1 MELAK
6 IDVAPKNGDFIIL
19 QDACSREV
27 GRWAEE
33 ANGWV
38 QPDGTP
44 VRISP
49 THWTRVSDD
58 FAGPTDRERLLFL
71 AALAA
76 PLPDDET
83 EQTQKRP
90 LNRLILAL
98 VIAIFCIGG
107 FGFWIGSKDSS
118 SDSSAANLEREFP
131 RERDRASVAIGG
143 LTAAREREN
152 VALTEALESIRIGN
166 SKQRE
171 SKQALDESQVK
182 SEALAR
188 ELASARESEVAARNL
203 AAARERENAAQA
215 LETKQIAD
223 AKQKELQQALDESQA
238 RPEALARELASAR
251 ESEVA
256 ARNLAAV
263 RERENA
269 AQALETKQIAD
280 ARQKELQ
287 QALDQSEAKSEA
299 LARELA
305 SARESEVAAR
315 NLAAARERGKAVLET
330 KQIADAKQK
339 ELQQALDESEKRALA
354 LKRELTSARET
365 IASAEQPSN
374 AEVTARDA
382 AAPTGPLNRPTEQ
395 SNAASEIT
403 SSMTTPQSRGNVAA
417 GVQASSDATP
427 DDATAGA
434 SGRLTRSTQSEPS
447 RPQPPSAMSSA
458 EEAKFVA
465 RAESLIKQFDFV
477 GARLL
482 LGPALEKGSARAAF
496 MMAETYDQQILR
508 SLQAYGVR
516 GDAQMAREFYQLA
529 AAAGIEKARERVEA
543 LQEQQ
548 RLQPNGNAQP
558 NALVQPNA
566 QAQRGERR
574 NGVARVTPQA
584 AQQGRFAARFAA
596 RAQGANFRAGT
607 AALAPRRAWSLGLR
621 AAFVPWHGPVFWPY
635 AYSDVFDYAF
645 RPSGYD
651 DGYFAY
657 AYDDFID
664 GVFWGQAGPPP
675 EYSYAY
681 APPNAR
687 LARSTSSTMEEL
699 CTQPG
704 TGITAWPFAEIKS
717 KVGLNTEQKQL
728 LDQVRSSGQR
738 AASVFKA
745 SCPAKNAFAM
755 TPPGRLQAM
764 TLRLTATLEAV
775 QTVRPAME
783 KFYNSLSDGQNERLN
798 EIGPKQPKNNAEAN
812 QTSAR
817 DGKSC
822 SEPKAGLA
830 NLPIERI
837 EDAVKPTNAQEDG
850 LKHLEEAT
858 VKAVSIMQ
866 AACPEDTPITPP
878 GRLEAM
884 EKRLQAMIDAAN
896 TVKAELYDFYGS
908 LSNEQKARF
917 NIIGGELAQSGN

>member
-1 MELAK
+1 
-6 IDVAPKNGDFIIL
+6 
-19 QDACSREV
+19 
-27 GRWAEE
+27 
-33 ANGWV
+33 
-38 QPDGTP
+38 
-44 VRISP
+44 
-49 THWTRVSDD
+49 
-58 FAGPTDRERLLFL
+58 
-71 AALAA
+71 
-76 PLPDDET
+76 
-83 EQTQKRP
+83 
-90 LNRLILAL
+90 
-98 VIAIFCIGG
+98 
-107 FGFWIGSKDSS
+107 
-118 SDSSAANLEREFP
+118 
-131 RERDRASVAIGG
+131 
-143 LTAAREREN
+143 
-152 VALTEALESIRIGN
+152 
-166 SKQRE
+166 
-171 SKQALDESQVK
+171 
-182 SEALAR
+182 
-188 ELASARESEVAARNL
+188 
-203 AAARERENAAQA
+203 
-215 LETKQIAD
+215 
-223 AKQKELQQALDESQA
+223 
-238 RPEALARELASAR
+238 
-251 ESEVA
+251 
-256 ARNLAAV
+256 
-263 RERENA
+263 
-269 AQALETKQIAD
+269 
-280 ARQKELQ
+280 
-287 QALDQSEAKSEA
+287 
-299 LARELA
+299 
-305 SARESEVAAR
+305 
-315 NLAAARERGKAVLET
+315 
-330 KQIADAKQK
+330 
-339 ELQQALDESEKRALA
+339 
-354 LKRELTSARET
+354 
-365 IASAEQPSN
+365 
-374 AEVTARDA
+374 
-382 AAPTGPLNRPTEQ
+382 
-395 SNAASEIT
+395 
-403 SSMTTPQSRGNVAA
+403 
-417 GVQASSDATP
+417 
-427 DDATAGA
+427 
-434 SGRLTRSTQSEPS
+434 
-447 RPQPPSAMSSA
+447 MSSA

-516 GDAQMAREFYQLA
+516 GDAKMAGEFYQLA

-543 LQEQQ
+543 LQAQQ
-548 RLQPNGNAQP
+548 RLQPNGHAQP

-621 AAFVPWHGPVFWPY
+621 AAFVPWHGPVFWPF

-687 LARSTSSTMEEL
+687 LARSTSSTVEEL

-812 QTSAR
+812 QTSAAR

-850 LKHLEEAT
+850 LKHLEKAT

-896 TVKAELYDFYGS
+896 TVKAALYDFYGS

>member
-1 MELAK
+1 MEFAK
-6 IDVAPKNGDFIIL
+6 QIDGAPKNGDFIIL
-19 QDACSREV
+19 QDACSREL
-27 GRWAEE
+27 GRWAQE

-58 FAGPTDRERLLFL
+58 VDGPTDRERLLFL
-71 AALAA
+71 ADT
-76 PLPDDET
+76 LPDDET
-83 EQTQKRP
+83 EQPQKRP
-90 LNRLILAL
+90 LTRLILAL
-98 VIAIFCIGG
+98 VTAIFCIGG
-107 FGFWIGSKDSS
+107 FVLWFGSEDN
-118 SDSSAANLEREFP
+118 SAADLEREFS
-131 RERDRASVAIGG
+131 RERAIGG

-152 VALTEALESIRIGN
+152 AEL
-166 SKQRE
+166 KQV
-171 SKQALDESQVK
+171 LDESEAR

-188 ELASARESEVAARNL
+188 ELASARENDGAARNL

-215 LETKQIAD
+215 LETKH
-223 AKQKELQQALDESQA
+223 
-238 RPEALARELASAR
+238 
-251 ESEVA
+251 
-256 ARNLAAV
+256 
-263 RERENA
+263 
-269 AQALETKQIAD
+269 IAD
-280 ARQKELQ
+280 ARQKEL
-287 QALDQSEAKSEA
+287 K
-299 LARELA
+299 
-305 SARESEVAAR
+305 
-315 NLAAARERGKAVLET
+315 
-330 KQIADAKQK
+330 
-339 ELQQALDESEKRALA
+339 QALDESEKRALA
-354 LKRELTSARET
+354 LSRELTSARKT
-365 IASAEQPSN
+365 IASAEKPSN

-382 AAPTGPLNRPTEQ
+382 ASPTGPFNRPMEG

-403 SSMTTPQSRGNVAA
+403 ASIATPQSGGNVAA
-417 GVQASSDATP
+417 PKAAVSAAP
-427 DDATAGA
+427 
-434 SGRLTRSTQSEPS
+434 TREQ
-447 RPQPPSAMSSA
+447 
-458 EEAKFVA
+458 
-465 RAESLIKQFDFV
+465 
-477 GARLL
+477 
-482 LGPALEKGSARAAF
+482 
-496 MMAETYDQQILR
+496 LR
-508 SLQAYGVR
+508 SQQREERTLRRLETRELRKLPATQR
-516 GDAQMAREFYQLA
+516 AQKQQEINQQREQRA
-529 AAAGIEKARERVEA
+529 
-543 LQEQQ
+543 QQ
-548 RLQPNGNAQP
+548 RLQPNGDAQP

-596 RAQGANFRAGT
+596 RAPGANFRAGT

-687 LARSTSSTMEEL
+687 LARSTSSTVEEL

-783 KFYNSLSDGQNERLN
+783 KFDNSLNDDKERLN

-812 QTSAR
+812 QTLAP

-830 NLPIERI
+830 NLPIERT
-837 EDAVKPTNAQEDG
+837 EDAGKPTNAQEDG

-896 TVKAELYDFYGS
+896 TVKPALNDFYGS
-908 LSNEQKARF
+908 LSSEQKARF
-917 NIIGGELAQSGN
+917 NRIGREFAQSGN

>member
-1 MELAK
+1 
-6 IDVAPKNGDFIIL
+6 
-19 QDACSREV
+19 
-27 GRWAEE
+27 
-33 ANGWV
+33 
-38 QPDGTP
+38 
-44 VRISP
+44 
-49 THWTRVSDD
+49 
-58 FAGPTDRERLLFL
+58 
-71 AALAA
+71 
-76 PLPDDET
+76 
-83 EQTQKRP
+83 
-90 LNRLILAL
+90 
-98 VIAIFCIGG
+98 
-107 FGFWIGSKDSS
+107 
-118 SDSSAANLEREFP
+118 
-131 RERDRASVAIGG
+131 
-143 LTAAREREN
+143 
-152 VALTEALESIRIGN
+152 
-166 SKQRE
+166 
-171 SKQALDESQVK
+171 
-182 SEALAR
+182 
-188 ELASARESEVAARNL
+188 
-203 AAARERENAAQA
+203 
-215 LETKQIAD
+215 
-223 AKQKELQQALDESQA
+223 
-238 RPEALARELASAR
+238 
-251 ESEVA
+251 
-256 ARNLAAV
+256 
-263 RERENA
+263 
-269 AQALETKQIAD
+269 
-280 ARQKELQ
+280 
-287 QALDQSEAKSEA
+287 
-299 LARELA
+299 
-305 SARESEVAAR
+305 
-315 NLAAARERGKAVLET
+315 
-330 KQIADAKQK
+330 
-339 ELQQALDESEKRALA
+339 
-354 LKRELTSARET
+354 
-365 IASAEQPSN
+365 
-374 AEVTARDA
+374 
-382 AAPTGPLNRPTEQ
+382 
-395 SNAASEIT
+395 
-403 SSMTTPQSRGNVAA
+403 
-417 GVQASSDATP
+417 
-427 DDATAGA
+427 
-434 SGRLTRSTQSEPS
+434 
-447 RPQPPSAMSSA
+447 MSSA
-458 EEAKFVA
+458 EEATLVA

-482 LGPALEKGSARAAF
+482 LAHALEKGSARAAF
-496 MMAETYDQQILR
+496 MMAETYDWQILR

-516 GDAQMAREFYQLA
+516 EDAQTAREFYQLA

-543 LQEQQ
+543 LQAQQ
-548 RLQPNGNAQP
+548 RLQPNGHAQP

-687 LARSTSSTMEEL
+687 LARSTSSTVEEL

-798 EIGPKQPKNNAEAN
+798 EIGPKQLKNNAEAN

-850 LKHLEEAT
+850 LKHLEKAT

-884 EKRLQAMIDAAN
+884 EKRLEAMIDAAN
-896 TVKAELYDFYGS
+896 TVKPALYDFYGS

>member
-1 MELAK
+1 MEFAK
-6 IDVAPKNGDFIIL
+6 QIDGAPKNGDFIIL
-19 QDACSREV
+19 QDAGSREV
-27 GRWAEE
+27 GRWAQE

-49 THWTRVSDD
+49 THWTRVSEN
-58 FAGPTDRERLLFL
+58 FAGPTDGERLLFL

-83 EQTQKRP
+83 ERTQKRP
-90 LNRLILAL
+90 LTRLILTL
-98 VIAIFCIGG
+98 VTAIFCIGG
-107 FGFWIGSKDSS
+107 FVFWIGSKDSS
-118 SDSSAANLEREFP
+118 SDNSAADLEREFS

-152 VALTEALESIRIGN
+152 VALTEALESKRIAN
-166 SKQRE
+166 SKQME
-171 SKQALDESQVK
+171 LKQALDESEAR

-188 ELASARESEVAARNL
+188 ELASARENDVAARNL
-203 AAARERENAAQA
+203 AAAHERENAAQA
-215 LETKQIAD
+215 LEAKKITD
-223 AKQKELQQALDESQA
+223 ARQKELKQALDESEA
-238 RPEALARELASAR
+238 RSKTLARELASAR
-251 ESEVA
+251 ENDIA
-256 ARNLAAV
+256 ARKLAAAH
-263 RERENA
+263 ERENA
-269 AQALETKQIAD
+269 ARALETKKITD
-280 ARQKELQ
+280 ARQ
-287 QALDQSEAKSEA
+287 
-299 LARELA
+299 REL
-305 SARESEVAAR
+305 
-315 NLAAARERGKAVLET
+315 K
-330 KQIADAKQK
+330 
-339 ELQQALDESEKRALA
+339 QALDESEKRAFA
-354 LKRELTSARET
+354 LERELTSARKT
-365 IASAEQPSN
+365 IASAEKPSN
-374 AEVTARDA
+374 VEVTARDA
-382 AAPTGPLNRPTEQ
+382 ASLTGPLNRSMEG
-395 SNAASEIT
+395 SNAASK
-403 SSMTTPQSRGNVAA
+403 AA
-417 GVQASSDATP
+417 VSAAP
-427 DDATAGA
+427 
-434 SGRLTRSTQSEPS
+434 TREQLRSQQ
-447 RPQPPSAMSSA
+447 R
-458 EEAKFVA
+458 EE
-465 RAESLIKQFDFV
+465 RTLRQ
-477 GARLL
+477 
-482 LGPALEKGSARAAF
+482 
-496 MMAETYDQQILR
+496 QQIRELR
-508 SLQAYGVR
+508 KLPATQR
-516 GDAQMAREFYQLA
+516 AQKQQEINQQREQRA
-529 AAAGIEKARERVEA
+529 
-543 LQEQQ
+543 QQ
-548 RLQPNGNAQP
+548 RLQPNGYAQP
-558 NALVQPNA
+558 NALVQSNA
-566 QAQRGERR
+566 QAHRGERR

-584 AQQGRFAARFAA
+584 AQRGRFAARFAA

-645 RPSGYD
+645 WPSGYD

-657 AYDDFID
+657 AYDDFFD
-664 GVFWGQAGPPP
+664 GVFWGQTGPPP

-687 LARSTSSTMEEL
+687 PARSTTSAVEEL
-699 CTQPG
+699 CMQPG

-717 KVGLNTEQKQL
+717 KVGLNTERKQL
-728 LDQVRSSGQR
+728 LDQVRSSGEQ

-783 KFYNSLSDGQNERLN
+783 KFYNSLSDKQKERLN

-817 DGKSC
+817 DGMSC

-837 EDAVKPTNAQEDG
+837 EDAVGPTNTQEDG
-850 LKHLEEAT
+850 LKHLENAT
-858 VKAVSIMQ
+858 AKAVSIMQ

-896 TVKAELYDFYGS
+896 TVKPALNDFYGS
-908 LSNEQKARF
+908 LGNEQKARF

>member
-1 MELAK
+1 K
-6 IDVAPKNGDFIIL
+6 
-19 QDACSREV
+19 
-27 GRWAEE
+27 
-33 ANGWV
+33 
-38 QPDGTP
+38 
-44 VRISP
+44 
-49 THWTRVSDD
+49 
-58 FAGPTDRERLLFL
+58 
-71 AALAA
+71 
-76 PLPDDET
+76 
-83 EQTQKRP
+83 
-90 LNRLILAL
+90 
-98 VIAIFCIGG
+98 
-107 FGFWIGSKDSS
+107 
-118 SDSSAANLEREFP
+118 
-131 RERDRASVAIGG
+131 G
-143 LTAAREREN
+143 L
-152 VALTEALESIRIGN
+152 
-166 SKQRE
+166 
-171 SKQALDESQVK
+171 KQALDESQARSEALARELASARENEVAARNLTAVRERENAAQTSETK
-182 SEALAR
+182 QIADATKGLKQELDESQARSEALAR

-203 AAARERENAAQA
+203 AAARERENA
-215 LETKQIAD
+215 
-223 AKQKELQQALDESQA
+223 
-238 RPEALARELASAR
+238 
-251 ESEVA
+251 
-256 ARNLAAV
+256 
-263 RERENA
+263 
-269 AQALETKQIAD
+269 
-280 ARQKELQ
+280 
-287 QALDQSEAKSEA
+287 
-299 LARELA
+299 
-305 SARESEVAAR
+305 
-315 NLAAARERGKAVLET
+315 VLET

-339 ELQQALDESEKRALA
+339 ELQQALDESEKRAPTLDHG
-354 LKRELTSARET
+354 LTSAHQT

-382 AAPTGPLNRPTEQ
+382 VAPTGPLNRPTEQ

-403 SSMTTPQSRGNVAA
+403 SSMTTPQSRGNVTA

-434 SGRLTRSTQSEPS
+434 SGRLARSTQSEPS

-543 LQEQQ
+543 LQAQQ
-548 RLQPNGNAQP
+548 RLQPNGHAQP

-596 RAQGANFRAGT
+596 RAQGANVRAGT

-687 LARSTSSTMEEL
+687 LARSTSSTVEEL

-798 EIGPKQPKNNAEAN
+798 EIGPKQPKNNAEAD

-850 LKHLEEAT
+850 LEHLEKAT

-896 TVKAELYDFYGS
+896 TVKAALYDFYGS